1 MSEAG
6 SKEEEHRE
14 MEVMVGERAVREI
27 SSGVHM

>member
-6 SKEEEHRE
+6 SEEDRRE
-14 MEVMVGERAVREI
+14 REVVVGERAVREI